1 MSLSISKRDREADK
15 TKESGFTLL
24 EFLIAFAILTLFLT
38 SGLMAVAVAI
48 QGDRQASFLTIAS
61 MLAKSKLVA
70 AGIDFPLRP
79 GSTSGRF
86 ENGYAW
92 EATVRN
98 YRSIAIDKDRYVL
111 GFWVEVTVHEPRASG
126 RSFSL
131 GSIEIAQ
138 GPKS

>member
-1 MSLSISKRDREADK
+1 MSSLNRTQRGSENI
-15 TKESGFTLL
+15 KEGGFSLL
-24 EFLIAFAILTLFLT
+24 EFLIAFTILTLFLT

-48 QGDRQASFLTIAS
+48 QGDRQANFLMLAS
-61 MLAKSKLVA
+61 MLAKSKLAA

-79 GSTSGRF
+79 GSTAGRF

-92 EATVRN
+92 QATVRN
-98 YRSIAIDKDRYVL
+98 YRSIALDKDRRVL
-111 GFWVEVTVHEPRASG
+111 GFWVEVTVYEPRSTG

-138 GPKS
+138 GSKS

>member
-1 MSLSISKRDREADK
+1 MSLSINKIHREAET

-48 QGDRQASFLTIAS
+48 QSDRQASFLTITS
-61 MLAKSKLVA
+61 MLAKSKLAA

-92 EATVRN
+92 EARVRN
-98 YRSIAIDKDRYVL
+98 YRSVALDKDRHVL
-111 GFWVEVTVHEPRASG
+111 GFWVEVTVHEPRAGG

>member
-1 MSLSISKRDREADK
+1 MSSSTNSAQCGSDR
-15 TKESGFTLL
+15 TKEGGFTLL
-24 EFLIAFAILTLFLT
+24 EFLVAFTILTLFLT
-38 SGLMAVAVAI
+38 SGLMALAVAI
-48 QGDRQASFLTIAS
+48 QGDRQASFLTLAS
-61 MLAKSKLVA
+61 MLAKSKLAA

-92 EATVRN
+92 QATVRN
-98 YRSIAIDKDRYVL
+98 YRSIALDKDRHVL
-111 GFWVEVTVHEPRASG
+111 GFWVEVTVYEPRSTG

-138 GPKS
+138 GSKS